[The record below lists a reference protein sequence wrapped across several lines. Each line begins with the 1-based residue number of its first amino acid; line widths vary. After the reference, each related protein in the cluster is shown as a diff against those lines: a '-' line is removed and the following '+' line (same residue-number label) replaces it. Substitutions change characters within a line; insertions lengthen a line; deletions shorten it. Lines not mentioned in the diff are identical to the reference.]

1 MPFFQGTKVKLTL
14 YFFSMQWKKKIPAK
28 ISAGEVKKAY
38 YKANH
43 RCYEST
49 PVITEGD
56 KGGLKGF
63 LLFEQID
70 VF

>member
-1 MPFFQGTKVKLTL
+1 
-14 YFFSMQWKKKIPAK
+14 MQWKKKIPAK
-28 ISAGEVKKAY
+28 ISADEVKKAY
-38 YKANH
+38 CNANH

-56 KGGLKGF
+56 KEGLEGF

-70 VF
+70 IF